1 LPARIA
7 GWTMLCPNLARFG
20 DTGTWASLG
29 TPRKELADSDN
40 VGRETILR
48 MGA

>member
-1 LPARIA
+1 MRN
-7 GWTMLCPNLARFG
+7 PNLASFG
-20 DTGTWASLG
+20 GTGTLASLG

-48 MGA
+48 LGA